1 MEKEWFEKLTDEQKA
16 KLRGMEGDTEKLIA
30 FCREEKLDLPD
41 DVLEAVSGGYYCP
54 AQEVDYCE
62 GLQNVCPSAV

>member
-1 MEKEWFEKLTDEQKA
+1 MEKEWFEQLTDEQKA

-41 DVLEAVSGGYYCP
+41 DLLDAVSGGELRFNLNDCNTL
-54 AQEVDYCE
+54 DR
-62 GLQNVCPSAV
+62 GQNI